1 MNEKDLVPS
10 GLFSEEPD
18 KGRRG
23 FFAKLAA
30 LVAVPK
36 VLEQAYQE
44 PEEIPENIYPDIV
57 PEPTRQ
63 NYVSTT
69 ACWVNYGS
77 CSGSSYVDPIK
88 EAIRRHSIYTSRRKR
103 FDND

>member
-10 GLFSEEPD
+10 GLFSGKPD

-44 PEEIPENIYPDIV
+44 PEEIPINSV
-57 PEPTRQ
+57 LLSGNTQ
-63 NYVSTT
+63 AFSNQMMTT
-69 ACWVNYGS
+69 ASRLDWAAASAFHYFE
-77 CSGSSYVDPIK
+77 P
-88 EAIRRHSIYTSRRKR
+88 EEEEIRKQIDWRG
-103 FDND
+103 